1 MHNHDFDFYCR
12 HFVALFG
19 IGEHRCRHCVAL
31 FLYWRAHKLHYS
43 KSHRVFWFPASIPNN
58 DTESKIAEDKQH
70 SRTTKFVTHTFFGR
84 NSNNIV
90 DELIMV

>member
-1 MHNHDFDFYCR
+1 MPPFCST
-12 HFVALFG
+12 LS
-19 IGEHRCRHCVAL
+19 E
-31 FLYWRAHKLHYS
+31 KLHYS
-43 KSHRVFWFPASIPNN
+43 TSHRVFRFPVSIPNN